1 MPCKQQPTP
10 TETEIGSVG
19 NANAENLTADSVLFW
34 SMVLHTP
41 CSNTTVSFVLGMC
54 STDLLG
60 DVLAALQV
68 VVSVREDLGFHNG
81 HQAVLV
87 EQIVLL

>member
-1 MPCKQQPTP
+1 M
-10 TETEIGSVG
+10 
-19 NANAENLTADSVLFW
+19 
-34 SMVLHTP
+34 
-41 CSNTTVSFVLGMC
+41 TVSFVLGMC

-87 EQIVLL
+87 EQTVLL